1 MDPVDP
7 VNNDLCETVIDGD
20 TLIVRCKGRLTG
32 DEAVRVR
39 ELVKPLAANAKR
51 ITLDLTHVNYMDS
64 IGLGT
69 IASLYV
75 SSRTAGRQFDI
86 VNLSPRIRDL
96 FSVTRM
102 LTLFESCGQ
111 HNIRMP

>member
-1 MDPVDP
+1 MDPV
-7 VNNDLCETVIDGD
+7 NHDLCEIVTDGD
-20 TLIVRCKGRLTG
+20 ALLVRCKGRLTG

-39 ELVKPLAANAKR
+39 ELVKPLAAGAKR
-51 ITLDLTHVNYMDS
+51 ITLDLTGVNYMDS

-75 SSRTAGRQFDI
+75 SSRAAGRQFDMI
-86 VNLSPRIRDL
+86 NLSPRIREL
-96 FSVTRM
+96 FSVTRI
-102 LTLFESCGQ
+102 LTLFESCGE